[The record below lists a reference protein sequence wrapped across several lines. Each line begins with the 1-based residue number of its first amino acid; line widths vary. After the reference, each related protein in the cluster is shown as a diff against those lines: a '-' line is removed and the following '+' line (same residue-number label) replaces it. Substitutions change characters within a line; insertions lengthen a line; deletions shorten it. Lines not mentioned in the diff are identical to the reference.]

1 MSEGFCFGS
10 CFLCLN
16 CVIAVPRR
24 VLRVMDPDKSGDIDL
39 SEFSEL
45 LSPVLEKL
53 VAKKHKAKGLW
64 KSAAIVGRATS
75 PRSEAQA

>member
-1 MSEGFCFGS
+1 
-10 CFLCLN
+10 
-16 CVIAVPRR
+16 
-24 VLRVMDPDKSGDIDL
+24 MDPDKSGDIDL